1 MFQLHIQAICR
12 NPEVSARWTAKHGKN
27 IFGDCVQFKIE
38 LMIPKFILGKAPTDD
53 DAERIYSKSLSATL
67 DMLPSNSKMIK
78 GAQTFLESRDS
89 HILCMMKRHIIEFY
103 FYLFFYFIL

>member
-12 NPEVSARWTAKHGKN
+12 NPEVSTRWTAKHGKKN
-27 IFGDCVQFKIE
+27 FGDFVKIKKV
-38 LMIPKFILGKAPTDD
+38 MMTPKFIVGKPPTDD

-78 GAQTFLESRDS
+78 GAQMSFVD
-89 HILCMMKRHIIEFY
+89 F
-103 FYLFFYFIL
+103 

>member
-27 IFGDCVQFKIE
+27 NFGEFVKIKRVMMTPQFIV
-38 LMIPKFILGKAPTDD
+38 GKPPTDD
-53 DAERIYSKSLSATL
+53 DVERIYSKFLSEAL

-78 GAQTFLESRDS
+78 GAQS
-89 HILCMMKRHIIEFY
+89 
-103 FYLFFYFIL
+103 